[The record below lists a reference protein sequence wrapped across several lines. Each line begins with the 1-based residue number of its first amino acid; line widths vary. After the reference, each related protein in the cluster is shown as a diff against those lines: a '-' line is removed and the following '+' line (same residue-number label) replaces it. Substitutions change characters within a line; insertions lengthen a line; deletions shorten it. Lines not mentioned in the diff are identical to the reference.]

1 MSDSS
6 WSIRPETAEDGEF
19 LADMLVEAVNWSPEW
34 KPKSRRR
41 VLSDPRTAHY
51 IAGWP
56 RETDLGVMAEAG
68 SEPTGAAWFRF
79 FPADDPA
86 YGFVGPDVPEL
97 TIGVAAAW
105 RGRGVGRALLR
116 AIAALAAEAGIGR
129 ISLSVERKNFARG
142 LYLSEGFT
150 VVDAS
155 DPQSDTMVKSLAD
168 GQPTGAGKASDR
180 TDRALLV
187 SHLDPDPDDGRPSE
201 TANPTDK
208 TRERADLLTRSEHN
222 CHRTGCPV

>member
-1 MSDSS
+1 VAGSP
-6 WSIRPETAEDGEF
+6 WSIRRATAEDREF
-19 LADMLVEAVNWSPEW
+19 LAGMLLAAVNWSPEW

-56 RETDLGVMAEAG
+56 RDNDLGVIAEAD
-68 SEPTGAAWFRF
+68 SRPVGAAWVRF

-86 YGFVGPDVPEL
+86 YGFTGPDVPEL
-97 TIGVAAAW
+97 TIGVAAPW

-116 AIAALAAEAGIGR
+116 AIAESAAEAGIGR

-142 LYLSEGFT
+142 LHLSEGYA

-155 DPQSDTMVKSLAD
+155 DPQSDTMIKSLAPR
-168 GQPTGAGKASDR
+168 QP
-180 TDRALLV
+180 AL
-187 SHLDPDPDDGRPSE
+187 P
-201 TANPTDK
+201 A
-208 TRERADLLTRSEHN
+208 
-222 CHRTGCPV
+222 